1 MHVRPG
7 YLKVPELLS
16 TFSVGYPLRTCS
28 LENRA
33 NDENSV
39 IYHRLIRL
47 PYFILYLWTVK
58 GIELTSYRVHVEI
71 YPEII

>member
-1 MHVRPG
+1 MHVHPG

-39 IYHRLIRL
+39 IYHRLVRHVFGRL
-47 PYFILYLWTVK
+47 SFFR
-58 GIELTSYRVHVEI
+58 TSWSDRLVSK
-71 YPEII
+71 